1 MEEGSF
7 GRFILD
13 QITEGQ
19 LDWVALSSPFDIMV
33 LEGPSGRKEFPMYSG
48 EKAYIQGLKEKFP
61 QEEAAIDKYIKLVKV
76 TWTCKGSPCV
86 FLTRLTFIGGVAGG
100 RGRREEQSCR
110 SCSQSPPEP
119 ASAPLEPGLSSC
131 RCHSG
136 LCGVPSLF
144 PDQDGFRMVRFL
156 PFFTSSETRL
166 GLFKQNLGRKLK
178 SKRLI

>member
-7 GRFILD
+7 NRFILD

-76 TWTCKGSPCV
+76 TGTCEGSPCL
-86 FLTRLTFIGGVAGG
+86 FLTRLTFFISGVTGGEAG
-100 RGRREEQSCR
+100 REEQSCL
-110 SCSQSPPEP
+110 SCAQSPPEP
-119 ASAPLEPGLSSC
+119 ASVTLEPGLGSC
-131 RCHSG
+131 RCRSG
-136 LCGVPSLF
+136 LCRVPCC
-144 PDQDGFRMVRFL
+144 L
-156 PFFTSSETRL
+156 P
-166 GLFKQNLGRKLK
+166 
-178 SKRLI
+178 